1 MRTARHKS
9 RYTKEGKPDL
19 MKNKDKNQ
27 KKIREPK
34 IKETALAVQT
44 EPEEKVTLQNTSE
57 IDPELLTGKEISE
70 QPAEP
75 AEPAAEDKEPEK
87 ETTTEPEKASEA
99 VFELDRLADRIAT
112 NDVEKNERLKRNA
125 GIVFVITA
133 ILIVFI
139 VAALSFFIDT
149 GMDKSFRSPVTIHG
163 KDIPSDEFSFM
174 YHFELLSEGVD
185 LFAASTETMLSS
197 PYPDDDSF
205 PTYRDYFRY
214 LTAQDLQKME
224 ILYDDATAKGYQIE
238 PSHTDRANAY
248 VDWLKSKAA
257 ELGVPLD
264 TYIKGVFGTQV
275 DEQCIIKVLA
285 KKYFTDDYASD
296 EKLSELSASD
306 EQAEE
311 AYSESRNIYDVVNY
325 KLLRINFELRDKAFI
340 DTANLKA
347 QQIIDAMGRDPSKFE
362 SEAAKIFP
370 KGAAANTLEQ
380 EDSTLVP
387 EARYDDFTHTEFRE
401 WLFDDDRKDGDATI
415 FPDEDGFPIILVFVS
430 RHRMTSPMRS
440 CYIMKVSSQTKDD
453 QTPDISGTQAL
464 AQKIFDYISDS
475 NSCAQIENVFNDN
488 VLSGQLEIQ
497 LDDNIYYEKYPSS
510 IAGWVFSDD
519 RKFQDK
525 TLIEEDG
532 TFYVIFFI
540 SESNN
545 PEWYDRV
552 NSFIRMNNYQD
563 FINSKQ
569 ADYMW
574 EFHKEGLD
582 QISDVP

>member
-75 AEPAAEDKEPEK
+75 ATEDKEPEK
-87 ETTTEPEKASEA
+87 ETKAEPEKTSEA
-99 VFELDRLADRIAT
+99 VFELDRLADRIAS

>member
-75 AEPAAEDKEPEK
+75 ATEDKEPEK
-87 ETTTEPEKASEA
+87 ETKTEPEETNEA

>member
-34 IKETALAVQT
+34 IKETALAVQS

-57 IDPELLTGKEISE
+57 IDPELLTGKEIAE

-75 AEPAAEDKEPEK
+75 ASADKEPEK
-87 ETTTEPEKASEA
+87 ETKTEPEETNEA

-185 LFAASTETMLSS
+185 LFAATTETMLSS

-224 ILYDDATAKGYQIE
+224 ILYDDATAKGYSIE

-275 DEQCIIKVLA
+275 DEQCIIRVLA

-362 SEAAKIFP
+362 AEAAKVFP

-387 EARYDDFTHTEFRE
+387 EARYDDFTHIEFRE

-440 CYIMKVSSQTKDD
+440 CYIMKVSSQTKED

-464 AQKIFDYISDS
+464 AQKIFDYINDS

-525 TLIEEDG
+525 TMIEEDG

>member
-75 AEPAAEDKEPEK
+75 ATEDKEPEK

>member
-1 MRTARHKS
+1 
-9 RYTKEGKPDL
+9 

-75 AEPAAEDKEPEK
+75 ATEDKEPEK

>member
-1 MRTARHKS
+1 
-9 RYTKEGKPDL
+9 

-75 AEPAAEDKEPEK
+75 ATEDKEPEK
-87 ETTTEPEKASEA
+87 ETKTEPEKTSEA

>member
-1 MRTARHKS
+1 
-9 RYTKEGKPDL
+9 

-34 IKETALAVQT
+34 VKKTALAVKT
-44 EPEEKVTLQNTSE
+44 EPENHVTLQNTSE
-57 IDPELLTGKEISE
+57 IDPELLTGKEVSE
-70 QPAEP
+70 QVEPAPAENDSKP
-75 AEPAAEDKEPEK
+75 EKESSAEPEK
-87 ETTTEPEKASEA
+87 VNEA
-99 VFELDRLADRIAT
+99 LFELDRLAGSG
-112 NDVEKNERLKRNA
+112 EEMNERLKKNA
-125 GIVFVITA
+125 GIFFVITA

-149 GMDKSFRSPVTIHG
+149 GMDKSFRSPITIHG

-197 PYPDDDSF
+197 PYPDDNSF

-224 ILYDDATAKGYQIE
+224 ILFDDATSKGYAIE
-238 PSHTDRANAY
+238 TSHYDRANAY

-264 TYIKGVFGTQV
+264 TYIKGVFGVQV
-275 DEQCIIKVLA
+275 DEQCIIRVLA
-285 KKYFTDDYASD
+285 KKYFTDDYAAD
-296 EKLSELSASD
+296 EKLVELSASD

-325 KLLRINFELRDKAFI
+325 KILRITYEQRDQAFI
-340 DTANLKA
+340 ETANQHA
-347 QQIIDAMGRDPSKFE
+347 REIIEAMNRDPSKFE
-362 SEAAKIFP
+362 KEAAKYFP
-370 KGAAANTLEQ
+370 KGAASNTLEQ

-401 WLFDDDRKDGDATI
+401 WLFDEERHDGDATI
-415 FPDEDGFPIILVFVS
+415 IPDEDGFPIILVFVS

-440 CYIMKVSSQTKDD
+440 CYIMKISTQTKDD
-453 QTPDISGTQAL
+453 KTPDVSGTQAL
-464 AQKIFDYISDS
+464 AQKIFDYINDSDS
-475 NSCAQIENVFNDN
+475 CAEIENVFNDN
-488 VLSGQLEIQ
+488 VFSGQLEIQ
-497 LDDNIYYEKYPSS
+497 QDDTIYFEKYSS
-510 IAGWVFSDD
+510 TLAGWIFSDD
-519 RKFQDK
+519 RKFKDK

-532 TFYVIFFI
+532 TFYVIFYI
-540 SESNN
+540 SESSN

-563 FINSKQ
+563 FINSKS
-569 ADYMW
+569 ADYKW
-574 EFHKEGLD
+574 EFHKEGLE

>member
-1 MRTARHKS
+1 
-9 RYTKEGKPDL
+9 

-75 AEPAAEDKEPEK
+75 ATEDKEPEK
-87 ETTTEPEKASEA
+87 ETKTEPEKASEA

>member
-34 IKETALAVQT
+34 IKETALAVQS

-57 IDPELLTGKEISE
+57 IDPELLTGKEIAE

-75 AEPAAEDKEPEK
+75 ASADKEPEK
-87 ETTTEPEKASEA
+87 ETKTEPEETNEA

-185 LFAASTETMLSS
+185 LFAATTETMLSS

-224 ILYDDATAKGYQIE
+224 ILYDDATAKGYSIE

-275 DEQCIIKVLA
+275 DEQCIIRVLA

-362 SEAAKIFP
+362 AEAAKVFP

-387 EARYDDFTHTEFRE
+387 EARYDDFTHIEFRE

-440 CYIMKVSSQTKDD
+440 CYIMKVSSQTKEDE
-453 QTPDISGTQAL
+453 TPDISGTQAL
-464 AQKIFDYISDS
+464 AQKIFDYINDS

-525 TLIEEDG
+525 TMIEEDG

>member
-70 QPAEP
+70 QP

>member
-1 MRTARHKS
+1 
-9 RYTKEGKPDL
+9 

-34 IKETALAVQT
+34 IKETALAVQA

-75 AEPAAEDKEPEK
+75 ATEDKEPEK
-87 ETTTEPEKASEA
+87 ETKTEPEKASEA

-362 SEAAKIFP
+362 AEAAKIFP

>member
-1 MRTARHKS
+1 
-9 RYTKEGKPDL
+9 

-75 AEPAAEDKEPEK
+75 ATEDKEPEK
-87 ETTTEPEKASEA
+87 ETKTEPEKASEA

-475 NSCAQIENVFNDN
+475 NSCAQIENVFNDS

>member
-1 MRTARHKS
+1 
-9 RYTKEGKPDL
+9 

-27 KKIREPK
+27 KKIRQPK
-34 IKETALAVQT
+34 VKKTALAVKT
-44 EPEEKVTLQNTSE
+44 EPENHVTLQNTSE
-57 IDPELLTGKEISE
+57 IDPELLTGKEVSE
-70 QPAEP
+70 QVEPAPAEN
-75 AEPAAEDKEPEK
+75 DSKPEK
-87 ETTTEPEKASEA
+87 ETSTEPEKVNEA
-99 VFELDRLADRIAT
+99 LFELDRLAGSG
-112 NDVEKNERLKRNA
+112 EEMNERLKKNA
-125 GIVFVITA
+125 GIFFVITA

-149 GMDKSFRSPVTIHG
+149 GMDKSFRSPITIHG

-197 PYPDDDSF
+197 PYPDDNSF

-224 ILYDDATAKGYQIE
+224 ILFDDATSKGYAIE
-238 PSHTDRANAY
+238 TSHYDRANAY

-264 TYIKGVFGTQV
+264 TYIKGVFGVQV
-275 DEQCIIKVLA
+275 DEQCIIRVLA
-285 KKYFTDDYASD
+285 KKYFTDDYAAD
-296 EKLSELSASD
+296 EKLVELSASD

-325 KLLRINFELRDKAFI
+325 KILRITYEQRDQAFI
-340 DTANLKA
+340 ETANQHA
-347 QQIIDAMGRDPSKFE
+347 REIIEAMNRDPSKFE
-362 SEAAKIFP
+362 KEAAKYFP
-370 KGAAANTLEQ
+370 KGAASNTLEQ

-401 WLFDDDRKDGDATI
+401 WLFDEERHDGDATI
-415 FPDEDGFPIILVFVS
+415 IPDEDGFPIILVFVS

-440 CYIMKVSSQTKDD
+440 CYIMKISTQTKDD
-453 QTPDISGTQAL
+453 KAPDVSGTQAL
-464 AQKIFDYISDS
+464 AQKIFDYINDSDS
-475 NSCAQIENVFNDN
+475 CAEIENVFNDN

-497 LDDNIYYEKYPSS
+497 QDDTIYFEKYSS
-510 IAGWVFSDD
+510 TLAGWIFSDD
-519 RKFQDK
+519 RKFKDK

-532 TFYVIFFI
+532 TFYVIFYI
-540 SESNN
+540 SESSN

-563 FINSKQ
+563 FINSKA
-569 ADYMW
+569 ADYKW
-574 EFHKEGLD
+574 EFHKEGLE